1 MKFMTMGEGNVAKT
15 SLAALFMGSALKF
28 GMNDLLDLEVKTDD
42 NGKVSVGLNLKVMPN
57 SQKEKDKLNK
67 ELTQT
72 RAKDFKLGKK

>member
-1 MKFMTMGEGNVAKT
+1 
-15 SLAALFMGSALKF
+15 
-28 GMNDLLDLEVKTDD
+28 MNDLLDLEVKTDD